1 LIEFDGLAVFLSKE
15 ENTMAELKQDPTH
28 PLKHEQCYLCFTTL
42 VEPPPAN
49 APTREELRR
58 PHKEYMARLES
69 DGRLFGAGLLKNDKE
84 KETSDLGFG
93 MFILRA
99 ETRAEAE
106 AIAFQEPNTKAG
118 LRTMKVIPWARG
130 EGDINISISFTNGTV
145 KIDRRSYLLDN
156 G

>member
-1 LIEFDGLAVFLSKE
+1 
-15 ENTMAELKQDPTH
+15 MAELKQDATH
-28 PLKHEQCYLCFTTL
+28 ALKHEQCYLCFMTL

-49 APTREELRR
+49 APSRADLRR
-58 PHKEYMARLES
+58 PHKEYMAKLENE
-69 DGRLFGAGLLKNDKE
+69 GRLFGAGLLKSNKE
-84 KETSDLGFG
+84 NEPADLGYG

-118 LRTMKVIPWARG
+118 LRRMKVVPWLRG

>member
-1 LIEFDGLAVFLSKE
+1 MDIEKADESLKAAERCFHEGLYNS
-15 ENTMAELKQDPTH
+15 
-28 PLKHEQCYLCFTTL
+28 
-42 VEPPPAN
+42 
-49 APTREELRR
+49 
-58 PHKEYMARLES
+58 S
-69 DGRLFGAGLLKNDKE
+69 GLLKNDRE
-84 KETSDLGFG
+84 KETSDLGYG

-106 AIAFQEPNTKAG
+106 SIAFEEPNTKAG
-118 LRTMKVIPWARG
+118 LRTMRVVPWLRG

>member
-1 LIEFDGLAVFLSKE
+1 
-15 ENTMAELKQDPTH
+15 MAELKQDPTH
-28 PLKHEQCYLCFTTL
+28 PLKHEQCYLCFLTL
-42 VEPPPAN
+42 VEPPPVN
-49 APTREELRR
+49 APSREELRR

-69 DGRLFGAGLLKNDKE
+69 EGRLFGAGLLKNDKDN
-84 KETSDLGFG
+84 ETTCDLGYG

-106 AIAFQEPNTKAG
+106 AIAFEEPNTKAG
-118 LRTMKVIPWARG
+118 LRTVKVVPWARG

-145 KIDRRSYLLDN
+145 KIDRRSYLLEN

>member
-1 LIEFDGLAVFLSKE
+1 
-15 ENTMAELKQDPTH
+15 MAELKQDPTH
-28 PLKHEQCYLCFTTL
+28 PLKHEQCYLCFLTL
-42 VEPPPAN
+42 VEPPPVN
-49 APTREELRR
+49 APSREELRR

-69 DGRLFGAGLLKNDKE
+69 EGRLFGAGLLKNDKDD
-84 KETSDLGFG
+84 ETTCDLGYG

-99 ETRAEAE
+99 ETRVEAE

-118 LRTMKVIPWARG
+118 LRTVKVIPWARG

-145 KIDRRSYLLDN
+145 KIDRRSYLLEN

>member
-1 LIEFDGLAVFLSKE
+1 MS
-15 ENTMAELKQDPTH
+15 ELKQDVMH

-42 VEPPPAN
+42 VKPPPAN
-49 APTREELRR
+49 APSRADVRR

-69 DGRLFGAGLLKNDKE
+69 EGRLFGAGLLKNDRE
-84 KETSDLGFG
+84 NETSDLGYG

-99 ETRAEAE
+99 ESRAEAE
-106 AIAFQEPNTKAG
+106 AIAFEEPNTKAG
-118 LRTMKVIPWARG
+118 LRTMKVVPWLRG
-130 EGDINISISFTNGTV
+130 EGDISISISFTNGIV

>member
-1 LIEFDGLAVFLSKE
+1 
-15 ENTMAELKQDPTH
+15 MAELKQDPTH
-28 PLKHEQCYLCFTTL
+28 QLKHEQCYLCFTTL

-49 APTREELRR
+49 APSRADLRR

-69 DGRLFGAGLLKNDKE
+69 EGRLFGAGLLKNDNE
-84 KETSDLGFG
+84 NETTSDLGYG

-106 AIAFQEPNTKAG
+106 AIAFAEPNTKAG
-118 LRTMKVIPWARG
+118 HRTMRVVPWLRG
-130 EGDINISISFTNGTV
+130 EGDLNISISFTNGTV
-145 KIDRRSYLLDN
+145 KIDRRSYLLEN

>member
-1 LIEFDGLAVFLSKE
+1 
-15 ENTMAELKQDPTH
+15 MAELKRDATH

-42 VEPPPAN
+42 IEPAPAN
-49 APTREELRR
+49 ALSPAELRR
-58 PHKEYMARLES
+58 LHKEYMAKLES
-69 DGRLFGAGLLKNDKE
+69 EGRLFGAGLLKNDQE
-84 KETSDLGFG
+84 NEASELAYG

-106 AIAFQEPNTKAG
+106 SIAFQEPNTKAG
-118 LRTMKVIPWARG
+118 RRTMKVVPWLRG

>member
-1 LIEFDGLAVFLSKE
+1 
-15 ENTMAELKQDPTH
+15 MAELKQDPTH

-42 VEPPPAN
+42 VEPPPVN
-49 APTREELRR
+49 APSREELRR

-69 DGRLFGAGLLKNDKE
+69 EGRLFGAGLLRN
-84 KETSDLGFG
+84 G

>member
-1 LIEFDGLAVFLSKE
+1 
-15 ENTMAELKQDPTH
+15 MAELRQDPTH

-42 VEPPPAN
+42 IEPPPPN
-49 APTREELRR
+49 APSRAELRR
-58 PHKEYMARLES
+58 PHKEYMARLE
-69 DGRLFGAGLLKNDKE
+69 DEGRLFGAGLLKDKE
-84 KETSDLGFG
+84 SDNSDLGYG

-99 ETRAEAE
+99 ESRAEAE
-106 AIAFQEPNTKAG
+106 AIALQEPNTKAG
-118 LRTMKVIPWARG
+118 LRTMKVIPWLRG